1 MNLEKYKTDG
11 WGLSELSLKKI
22 IEIINSI
29 NNNKIKVIEFGS
41 GKSTEFLV
49 DFNNELKKNIIIT
62 TFDNDLQY
70 AYKKKDNDG
79 VILHIRELLE
89 CNDNNYNTMFTNKIY
104 DKSLMHEK
112 KTPLT
117 TKQKNNFYD
126 IKKGDIVGK
135 YDLMILDGP
144 NGNGRN
150 ISYLHMKKHLKSGSY
165 VLIDDYHHYDFVDK
179 FLTIFD
185 AELIFE
191 HNDRRNGGEFVIYKI
206 K

>member
-135 YDLMILDGP
+135 YDLIILD
-144 NGNGRN
+144 
-150 ISYLHMKKHLKSGSY
+150 
-165 VLIDDYHHYDFVDK
+165 
-179 FLTIFD
+179 
-185 AELIFE
+185 
-191 HNDRRNGGEFVIYKI
+191 
-206 K
+206 